1 MLKHRDSLTPKSTSP
16 EIAVSSNGDQFSR
29 LVGQDGLDAVSNGR
43 VLIGGARDKWRDDF
57 KTIDLD
63 KWDVSAIHAADAFNI
78 AGNVQ
83 GSSFGALVKSALDV
97 NTVSTLAGKRTFGA
111 PYRFGWGA
119 SLSQRIHGE
128 LALVRIAAV
137 DDAGVPVLRD
147 GEDQSVV
154 GLPAAIEKIVV
165 ASNVATIYF
174 TADHALRYDHVFVI
188 SGANDTRLNVLTRV
202 TRTEN
207 RRCVTAALT
216 LANGTYLPGAACVA
230 QRIDFSRG
238 ASDVMG
244 LAMFDVTTANAVFF
258 NRGAGSP
265 ELLSNPTSFG
275 TSYSDALYPSAQ
287 PYAINAQP
295 RFNTEMV
302 GAMDVVKW
310 GATAVD
316 SAAAAIYNKRTQ
328 NVPDPAKSYAVFFD
342 LVSLPN
348 KAVPIEILSAVK
360 TGTTTATVT
369 TRGPHGLSSGAYTR
383 AYGAVDQ
390 TVWPNVTTETV
401 LTVTGPDTLTMVWGT
416 AAASTIYGGFLMPVN
431 GSGAATGVVAVAVR
445 GTTWYNGRLYV
456 ASSSAP
462 AVNVG
467 DTVRLVGCREVGGA
481 ERAGLSGRFR
491 VLAVTPNVLDTAISA
506 GATTANA
513 ATAIQVANTGA
524 MVVGGLLAGTGVGA
538 SASITAITAN
548 TSVTMS
554 VASTASGTIN
564 ALTMTGLVLEPI
576 GFVAPADAQP
586 AAALSAG
593 GLIRETDFRINYVR
607 CLDYTRTPVEVV
619 GGHSTGDIA
628 LATPVNVL
636 ALPTA
641 SANTTE
647 AALIAAV
654 LGTLT
659 AAATVNATSLKASAG
674 SLYAVSVTNTSGAPI
689 HLKLYNKATA
699 PTVGTD
705 IPVVTISVPANS
717 EVTREF
723 GRVGRRFSLGIAY
736 ALTAN
741 QATAD
746 ATAVAAGSLVA
757 IDYI

>member
-1 MLKHRDSLTPKSTSP
+1 MLKHRDPLTPKSIPP
-16 EIAVSSNGDQFSR
+16 EISVSPNGDQFFR
-29 LVGQDGLDAVSNGR
+29 MVGEDGADAVAKGR

-63 KWDVSAIHAADAFNI
+63 KWGVSAVHEDDAFVI

-83 GSSFGALVKSALDV
+83 GSSFGALSKSALDA
-97 NTVSTLAGKRTFGA
+97 NTVSTLAGKRTFSA
-111 PYRFGWGA
+111 PYRFGYGA

-137 DDAGVPVLRD
+137 DDMGAPIPRD
-147 GEDQSVV
+147 GEDLAVV
-154 GLPAAIEKIVV
+154 GSPMLIEKIVV

-174 TADHALRYDHVFVI
+174 GGDHALRYDHVFVI
-188 SGANDTRLNVLTRV
+188 SGAIDTRLNVVTRV

-216 LANGTYLPGAACVA
+216 LANGTYQPGASCVA

-238 ASDVMG
+238 AADVMG
-244 LAMFDVTTANAVFF
+244 LALFDATTANAVFF

-316 SAAAAIYNKRTQ
+316 SATAATYNKRTQ
-328 NVPDPAKSYAVFFD
+328 NVPDPSKSYAVFFD
-342 LVSLPN
+342 LVALPN

-360 TGTTTATVT
+360 TGATTATVT
-369 TRGPHGLSSGAYTR
+369 TKGPHGLATGAYAR

-390 TVWPNVTTETV
+390 TVWPNVTTEV
-401 LTVTGPDTLTMVWGT
+401 ALTVTGPDTLTMVWGT
-416 AAASTIYGGFLMPVN
+416 AATSTIYGGFLMPVN
-431 GSGAATGVVAVAVR
+431 GAASVTGAANVAVR

-456 ASSSAP
+456 ATNSAP
-462 AVNVG
+462 SVNIG
-467 DTVRLVGCREVGGA
+467 DTVRLVGCRESGGS
-481 ERAGLSGRFR
+481 ERAGLTGRFR
-491 VLAVTPNVLDTAISA
+491 ALAITPNVLDTAISA
-506 GATTANA
+506 GATTTSASP
-513 ATAIQVANTGA
+513 TITVANTGA
-524 MVVGGLLAGTGVGA
+524 MVVGGLLVGTGVGA
-538 SASITAITAN
+538 SAAINAIAPN
-548 TSVTMS
+548 VSVTAS

-564 ALTMTGLVLEPI
+564 ALTITGLVLEPI
-576 GFVAPADAQP
+576 GFAAPVDAQP

-607 CLDYTRTPVEVV
+607 CLDHTRTPVEVI
-619 GGHSTGDIA
+619 GGHSTGDVA

-636 ALPTA
+636 ALPTV

-647 AALIAAV
+647 SALIAPT
-654 LGTLT
+654 LGALT
-659 AAATVNATSLKASAG
+659 AAATTNATSLKTAAG
-674 SLYAVSVTNTSGAPI
+674 TVYAVSITNTSAAPI
-689 HLKLYNKATA
+689 HLKLYNKASA

-705 IPVVTISVPANS
+705 VPVVTISVPANT
-717 EVTREF
+717 EITREF
-723 GRVGRRFSLGIAY
+723 GRVGRRFSTGIAY

-741 QATAD
+741 QPTAD
-746 ATAVAAGSLVA
+746 ATAVTAGSLVA